1 MLSVHDTRSLPLL
14 FHLNSEPWL
23 NPDAYASE
31 GYEVHYKQ
39 MGEID
44 EAVRLPPR
52 EAGGLDTL
60 IAQRVSCR
68 CYAAKFLPLATLGE
82 MLAGAYG
89 PTRIVRL
96 PTGAEMDSRAVP
108 SAGGLY
114 PLELYVLCRRVDGLA
129 DGIYHYNILEHA
141 LEPLRGDVSHE
152 EASTFLIAE
161 PFVENANAI
170 VFIAAVFDR
179 TLHKYGPRGYRY
191 VLLESGHVAQN
202 LCLLATERALGSLCI
217 GGFMDGK
224 TNAFLGL
231 DGIDEAV
238 VYSFA
243 FGHPAEADTPG
254 E

>member
-1 MLSVHDTRSLPLL
+1 MLPVHDTRSLALL

-39 MGEID
+39 MREID
-44 EAVRLPPR
+44 ELVPLPPR
-52 EAGGLDTL
+52 EVGGLGNL
-60 IAQRVSCR
+60 IARRVSCR
-68 CYAAKFLPLATLGE
+68 AYAAKPLPLAILSE

-96 PTGAEMDSRAVP
+96 PTGVEMDSRAVP

-114 PLELYVLCRRVDGLA
+114 PLELYLLCRRVEDLSDGL
-129 DGIYHYNILEHA
+129 YHYRILEHG
-141 LEPLRGDVSHE
+141 LEPLRGAVSHE
-152 EASTFLIAE
+152 EASTFLLAE
-161 PFVENANAI
+161 PFIENANVILFMAAI
-170 VFIAAVFDR
+170 FDR

-191 VLLESGHVAQN
+191 ILLESGHVAQN

-231 DGIDEAV
+231 DGTDEAV
-238 VYSFA
+238 VYALA
-243 FGHPAEADTPG
+243 FGHPAYAATPG
-254 E
+254 A